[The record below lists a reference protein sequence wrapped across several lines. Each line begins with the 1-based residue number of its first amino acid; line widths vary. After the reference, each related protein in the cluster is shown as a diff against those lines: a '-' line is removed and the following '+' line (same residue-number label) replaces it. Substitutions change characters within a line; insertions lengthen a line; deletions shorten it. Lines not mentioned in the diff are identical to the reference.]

1 MTLWGEASTAIDP
14 SAGGAV
20 WHVWFD
26 VPGVPVAQGSM
37 RAIVVKG
44 HAVIRHDNGKTL
56 TDWRLAIAQA
66 AGIQGKPKLLGPVRV
81 WARFRLQRPAS
92 HWGRAGNLLPSAPRV
107 PDVSPDIDK
116 LARAL
121 LDALTGVVFVDD
133 RQVSTLVVHKRYA
146 ARDEPAGVTVGVR
159 SAE

>member
-1 MTLWGEASTAIDP
+1 
-14 SAGGAV
+14 
-20 WHVWFD
+20 
-26 VPGVPVAQGSM
+26 M
-37 RAIVVKG
+37 RAIVV
-44 HAVIRHDNGKTL
+44 NGKARVMHNEGKSL
-56 TDWRLAIAQA
+56 TDWRLAIAQQ
-66 AGIQGKPKLLGPVRV
+66 AGLQAKPKLLGPVRV
-81 WARFRLQRPAS
+81 WARFRLQRPLS

-107 PDVSPDIDK
+107 PDVTPDIDK

-146 ARDEPAGVTVGVR
+146 AREEAAGVTVGVR